1 MKRAVLVSCFNWYE
15 VRLKYVKEVLE
26 NKNYKVDIITSNFN
40 HHLKKNEVKKFPE
53 IQYINVPKYKKNIS
67 ISRLFSHYVFAEKVY
82 RSIKDKNYDLIYC
95 IIPPNFLA
103 YKIKKIYKKNANT
116 AIYFDVIDLWPEA
129 FPIEKFKKN
138 LIFKLWADLRNKNL
152 NISKCV
158 FIECNLYCNTLKK
171 YITNDK
177 IYTLYLTSPKKYF
190 DEKIKNANSKI
201 VFCYLGSIN
210 SLIDIDSICIIIKKA
225 SKIKPVVLN
234 IIGGG
239 IFSEKLINL
248 ARNNGAYVN
257 DYGYVFED
265 TLKANILNNS
275 HFGLNLY
282 HSHNIGLTIKSID
295 YFSAGL
301 PIINSIKGDTWD
313 FVEKYNL
320 GKNFD
325 GQEICNDFFIYDYNR
340 KNIYEFY
347 LKHFSIDAFKLN
359 IEKTIEE

>member
-1 MKRAVLVSCFNWYE
+1 MYN
-15 VRLKYVKEVLE
+15 
-26 NKNYKVDIITSNFN
+26 N
-40 HHLKKNEVKKFPE
+40 
-53 IQYINVPKYKKNIS
+53 
-67 ISRLFSHYVFAEKVY
+67 
-82 RSIKDKNYDLIYC
+82 
-95 IIPPNFLA
+95 
-103 YKIKKIYKKNANT
+103 
-116 AIYFDVIDLWPEA
+116 
-129 FPIEKFKKN
+129 
-138 LIFKLWADLRNKNL
+138 
-152 NISKCV
+152 
-158 FIECNLYCNTLKK
+158 
-171 YITNDK
+171 
-177 IYTLYLTSPKKYF
+177 
-190 DEKIKNANSKI
+190 
-201 VFCYLGSIN
+201 
-210 SLIDIDSICIIIKKA
+210 KKA

-320 GKNFD
+320 GKILMVRKFAMIFLFMIIIGKIFMNF
-325 GQEICNDFFIYDYNR
+325 I
-340 KNIYEFY
+340 
-347 LKHFSIDAFKLN
+347 
-359 IEKTIEE
+359 